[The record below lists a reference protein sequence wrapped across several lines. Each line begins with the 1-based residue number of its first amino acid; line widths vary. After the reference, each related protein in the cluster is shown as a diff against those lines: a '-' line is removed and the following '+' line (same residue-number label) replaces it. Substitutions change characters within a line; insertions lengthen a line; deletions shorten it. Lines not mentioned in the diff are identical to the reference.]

1 MSGWWSAR
9 HWRRRAVLA
18 ALLACFLRALN
29 PPGAM
34 LAFVDGGPSWVPCV
48 ADAMPGMATAA
59 PATSAPGMPAEG
71 QHAAHHHDHA
81 HHGTAAAGPMAA
93 HSGHAASVCPFAVAH
108 AAGLQSPPVA
118 TLVPVWLPLLVGA
131 PVAAA
136 QVPRLP
142 PLRFHAPRGPPVL
155 A

>member
-1 MSGWWSAR
+1 
-9 HWRRRAVLA
+9 VLA

-48 ADAMPGMATAA
+48 ADAMPAD
-59 PATSAPGMPAEG
+59 G

-108 AAGLQSPPVA
+108 AAGLQSPLVA

>member
-1 MSGWWSAR
+1 MNGRWSVQQ
-9 HWRRRAVLA
+9 WRRRALLA

-29 PPGAM
+29 PPGVM
-34 LAFVDGGPSWVPCV
+34 LAFVDGGPSWVPC
-48 ADAMPGMATAA
+48 ASDAMPVSA
-59 PATSAPGMPAEG
+59 PATFAEG
-71 QHAAHHHDHA
+71 QHAAQHQHDHA
-81 HHGTAAAGPMAA
+81 HHGAGVADPMAA